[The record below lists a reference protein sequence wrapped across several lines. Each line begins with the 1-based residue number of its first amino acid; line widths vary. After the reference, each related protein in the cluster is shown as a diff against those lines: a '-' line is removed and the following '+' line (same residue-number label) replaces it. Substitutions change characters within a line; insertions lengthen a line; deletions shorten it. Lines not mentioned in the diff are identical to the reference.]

1 MSHVPVKEKIWT
13 IPCSEVWRWHCR
25 WGISWTAQMVSLAQV
40 SLALSSGLCK
50 IKSMFRVGSNAWRH
64 RKDYSIPAFI
74 QSSVQ
79 GHYQQFHVSQ
89 PQRHYVTCILGRK
102 GQRMPRGRLGASE
115 NRDKIHRA
123 WCIASS
129 RPILNCEWKR
139 PLLVMK
145 PSTLPSQSFHSTYFL
160 LFLLLQLSLSFQELL
175 LPPSPL
181 VRSLL
186 PSSYD
191 RSIASLTCDHRL
203 YQVRLKGS
211 LQKINIH
218 LHLCFYTCV
227 MGAFSSYI
235 LETIYNI
242 DGSLLF
248 SPGVNI
254 CLIMS
259 ICKTGPKILTLH
271 I

>member
-186 PSSYD
+186 PSSHD

-203 YQVRLKGS
+203 YQVHLKGS

-218 LHLCFYTCV
+218 LHLCFYTC
-227 MGAFSSYI
+227 
-235 LETIYNI
+235 IYNI